1 MHYAYMMSNYFSES
15 SNSATTEPTNS
26 GPSVSDGEGN
36 GSSQTEVLAVTDT
49 ITTTVTPNS
58 SPISI
63 ATDPE
68 MINHS
73 SHTSSAPSATTV
85 IPLVGSTSSASQEPP
100 IAVTDEESALDRRAS
115 APNNTSI
122 TIVASVIGGSI
133 FVLLHIVILAIVIY
147 LCYRAKKPGKTNDVT
162 NENQSSE
169 MDQATVGYGS
179 VLYTRATP
187 NLCTNSAN
195 ADSDRRS
202 YDSSYYTLPIDN
214 IHRVPPV
221 VLDRNPAYGCQEQSE
236 VEDAYESSSIN
247 KRLGKVNSY
256 TKILPPTP

>member
-1 MHYAYMMSNYFSES
+1 MSNYFSES

-26 GPSVSDGEGN
+26 GPLVSDGEGN

-49 ITTTVTPNS
+49 ITTTITPNS
-58 SPISI
+58 SPISV

-73 SHTSSAPSATTV
+73 SRTSSAPSATTV
-85 IPLVGSTSSASQEPP
+85 IPPVGSTSSASQELPV
-100 IAVTDEESALDRRAS
+100 ATDEESALDRRAS

-147 LCYRAKKPGKTNDVT
+147 LCYRAKKPGKTNDET

-179 VLYTRATP
+179 VLYTRAMP
-187 NLCTNSAN
+187 NSCTNSAN
-195 ADSDRRS
+195 ADPDRHS

-214 IHRVPPV
+214 IRRVPPM
-221 VLDRNPAYGCQEQSE
+221 VLDRNPAYGFQEQSE
-236 VEDAYESSSIN
+236 VEDTYESSSIN
-247 KRLGKVNSY
+247 QRLGKVNSY

>member
-1 MHYAYMMSNYFSES
+1 
-15 SNSATTEPTNS
+15 
-26 GPSVSDGEGN
+26 
-36 GSSQTEVLAVTDT
+36 
-49 ITTTVTPNS
+49 
-58 SPISI
+58 
-63 ATDPE
+63 

-73 SHTSSAPSATTV
+73 SRTSSAPSATTV
-85 IPLVGSTSSASQEPP
+85 IPPVGSTSASQELP

-133 FVLLHIVILAIVIY
+133 FVLLHIVILAIMIY
-147 LCYRAKKPGKTNDVT
+147 LCYRAKKPGKTSDVT

-179 VLYTRATP
+179 VLYTRAMP
-187 NLCTNSAN
+187 NSCTNSAN
-195 ADSDRRS
+195 AEDSDRRS

-236 VEDAYESSSIN
+236 VEDAYESNSIN
-247 KRLGKVNSY
+247 ERLGKVNSY